1 MIITTLAFW
10 SNSLFAQQN
19 AIDTVSTPE
28 SIKYWKT
35 GGSFGLN
42 FSQVRLANWA
52 GGGQSSLSVGSLVNL
67 TADYSRGKAIW
78 ENRLDLGYG
87 LIRQGDSSQEQSDF
101 RKTDDLLNFA
111 SKYYYHIDEGFYF
124 SGVAD
129 FRTQMDVGYD
139 YRQENNETVRYR
151 ISDFMAP
158 GFLLTSLGVTY
169 KKEKIYTIKV
179 APFTGK
185 YTFVFDDAL
194 SARGA
199 FGVQPGNRARAEIGA
214 LFSYTHEQEIFTNI
228 NLRSNLNLF
237 ANYETLTHIDVNW
250 EAILMMKVN
259 KYITST
265 VAAQMIYDHDV
276 IERVQWRN
284 AINVGF
290 LLSL

>member
-1 MIITTLAFW
+1 M
-10 SNSLFAQQN
+10 
-19 AIDTVSTPE
+19 
-28 SIKYWKT
+28 
-35 GGSFGLN
+35 
-42 FSQVRLANWA
+42 
-52 GGGQSSLSVGSLVNL
+52 SVGTLINL
-67 TADYSRGKAIW
+67 QTDYSRGRAIW

-101 RKTDDLLNFA
+101 RKTDDLLNFV

-124 SGVAD
+124 SGMVD
-129 FRTQMDVGYD
+129 YRTQMDVGYE
-139 YRQENNETVRYR
+139 YQQHNGETIRRR

-169 KKEKIYTIKV
+169 KKGKNYTIKV

-194 SARGA
+194 SAAGA
-199 FGVQPGNRARAEIGA
+199 FGVQPGQRARAEIGA
-214 LFSYTHEQEIFTNI
+214 LCRYTHEQEIFTDI

-237 ANYETLTHIDVNW
+237 ANYETLTRIDVNW
-250 EAILMMKVN
+250 EAMLVMKVN
-259 KYITST
+259 EYVNTTI
-265 VAAQMIYDHDV
+265 AAQMIYDHDV

-290 LLSL
+290 LLTI